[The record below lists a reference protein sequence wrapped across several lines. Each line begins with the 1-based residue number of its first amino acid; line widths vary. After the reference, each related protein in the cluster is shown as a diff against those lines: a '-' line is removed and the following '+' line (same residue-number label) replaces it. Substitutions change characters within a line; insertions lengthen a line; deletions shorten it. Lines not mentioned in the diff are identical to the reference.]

1 MLIIILVILRAPSFD
16 PSNRYITLI
25 PINIVFS
32 LLITP
37 SLARLII

>member
-1 MLIIILVILRAPSFD
+1 MLITILVILRAPFFN

-32 LLITP
+32 LLTTL
-37 SLARLII
+37 SLARLIV